1 MLTDRFFPSVSTFL
15 TPNPWPW
22 RRRRTCAAR
31 DQTRQGQRTAQV
43 SAARDR
49 HGSSARGFR
58 VASGRCRRRVKEA
71 AIADQG
77 MQRRLTAAPVVERLF
92 RLCGKGIGLGDSQG
106 GRQNIRFATSLRVLA
121 GGLILSRF
129 WAAAC
134 FFWATRRSRSFFFC
148 CLFFAIGSF
157 PAT

>member
-15 TPNPWPW
+15 TPNPRHL

-77 MQRRLTAAPVVERLF
+77 MQRRLTAAAPVVEDCLVFVERELVF
-92 RLCGKGIGLGDSQG
+92 GTVTEAVKTLVLRSA
-106 GRQNIRFATSLRVLA
+106 FEFSLAV
-121 GGLILSRF
+121 
-129 WAAAC
+129 
-134 FFWATRRSRSFFFC
+134 
-148 CLFFAIGSF
+148 
-157 PAT
+157 